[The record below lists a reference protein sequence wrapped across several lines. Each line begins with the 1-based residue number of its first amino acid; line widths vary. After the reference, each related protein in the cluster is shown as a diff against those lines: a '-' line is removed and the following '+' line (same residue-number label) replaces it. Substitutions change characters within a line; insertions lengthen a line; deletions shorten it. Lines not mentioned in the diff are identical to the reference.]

1 MRLMS
6 ALLLGC
12 ALALPAAAVQ
22 AQDAPPNVGPYIIMD
37 ASTDNLVLA
46 ASGTRNRSGAQ
57 ASITVSVIA
66 AAATREAGI
75 ARLDMA
81 YLFDCTNSRFKT
93 PAAAAYDLSGGFM
106 GAIDDDGDWEA
117 VNPEAPSAA
126 IQRLACDNTVDEGI
140 EPLEDLNAISA
151 VYQEWVLTQ

>member
-22 AQDAPPNVGPYIIMD
+22 AQEAPPNVGPYIIMD
-37 ASTDNLVLA
+37 ASTDSLILA
-46 ASGTRNRSGAQ
+46 ASGTRQRSGAQ
-57 ASITVSVIA
+57 ASVTISVIA
-66 AAATREAGI
+66 SAATREAGI

-81 YLFDCTNSRFKT
+81 YLFDCTTSRYKT
-93 PAAAAYDLSGGFM
+93 PGAAAYDAAGGFM
-106 GAIDDDGDWEA
+106 GAIEDDGDWEA
-117 VNPEAPSAA
+117 VNPEAPSASM
-126 IQRLACDNTVDEGI
+126 QRLACDNTVDEGI

-151 VYQEWVLTQ
+151 VYQEWVLNQ